1 MSLSWVGFTTG
12 DYSSVVA
19 YARATEISTYS

>member
-1 MSLSWVGFTTG
+1 LLKYGNSGNMTN

-19 YARATEISTYS
+19 YASIAFMKQ